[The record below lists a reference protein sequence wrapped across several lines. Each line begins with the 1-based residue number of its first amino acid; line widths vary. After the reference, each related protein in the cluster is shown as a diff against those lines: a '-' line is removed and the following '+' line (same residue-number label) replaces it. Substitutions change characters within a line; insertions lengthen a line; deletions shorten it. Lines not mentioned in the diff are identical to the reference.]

1 MSLAN
6 DMAMAVLR
14 GTDNLLVWLTAVA
27 LLAAVVWLYIDA
39 AHRRSHGALSRR
51 SMTDDLP
58 TARSMLHQD
67 ALCLLVWCSACHHQ
81 VPADLQA
88 IIDVGGGDVPLKDLK
103 FRCAECGSRLTDNV
117 VMARDALAVQPWR
130 RRDPDATALS
140 DETGNVHNSKI

>member
-6 DMAMAVLR
+6 DVATAVLR

-27 LLAAVVWLYIDA
+27 LLAAVVWLYVDA
-39 AHRRSHGALSRR
+39 AHRRSHGAVSRR

-67 ALCLLVWCSACHHQ
+67 ALCLFVWCSACHHQ
-81 VPADLQA
+81 APADLQA
-88 IIDVGGGDVPLKDLK
+88 IIDVGGGGVPLKDLK